1 MTDNAMTDLDRVLGE
16 WLADGPRRAPDR
28 VIDVAIEHCR
38 SHPRR
43 PDPFAFLRSDVLAA
57 RRSAFA
63 VQPAFAVIVVALLLA
78 AVAALAIGAR
88 HDDSNPV
95 VPPPS
100 AAPSPTAAPTPSPT
114 VAAVHVVLPDEL
126 GNTVTVDVV
135 DESGTLVSARGGVQ
149 AEEGDIPEVPHGIG
163 AANAPN
169 DTTVLRLTWA
179 DGPCESAGVL
189 SIDAAARSF
198 VLVKPA
204 CTGDSLGVGRVI
216 VLTFSTPV
224 PAADVTATLDETP

>member
-1 MTDNAMTDLDRVLGE
+1 MTDRAMTDLDRVLGD
-16 WLADGPRRAPDR
+16 WLADGPSRAPDR
-28 VIDVAIEHCR
+28 VVDAAIEHCR

-57 RRSAFA
+57 RRSALA
-63 VQPAFAVIVVALLLA
+63 LQPAFALVALGLLLVAIVAFA
-78 AVAALAIGAR
+78 AGSRRDEAPV
-88 HDDSNPV
+88 V
-95 VPPPS
+95 VPPLPTPS
-100 AAPSPTAAPTPSPT
+100 ATRPPTPSPT

-126 GNTVTVDVV
+126 GKTVTVDVV
-135 DESGTLVSARGGVQ
+135 DESGALVSARAGLQ
-149 AEEGDIPEVPHGIG
+149 SEEGDIPEVPHGIG

-169 DTTVLRLTWA
+169 DPTVLRLTWA

-216 VLTFSTPV
+216 VLTFSRPV
-224 PAADVTATLDETP
+224 PATGVTATLDETP